1 MSATDCCAECETQ
14 GCVSR
19 ATALAAAAHRATLA
33 AHRAP
38 CHWTL
43 AAHRAPCH
51 WPHSWL
57 TGCHVTGHTRCSQG
71 TMSLDA
77 GCTGWSLQD
86 HMAAWEPGLT
96 TAPSTENR
104 SHCAPTFQKRANF
117 KVCSASN
124 VGHFCTTM
132 KSKNPQLNRCKLG
145 TICIMTD
152 DNLFKR
158 EPSRNI
164 PSTCYAPS
172 QGQACVQRQVNLTT
186 GVLLGVREMKLQCI

>member
-1 MSATDCCAECETQ
+1 MSLDTPCSQ
-14 GCVSR
+14 GAVS
-19 ATALAAAAHRATLA
+19 LATLV

-38 CHWTL
+38 CHWTHSLLTGRRVTGHTRCSAGAVSLASL

-51 WPHSWL
+51 WPHSLL
-57 TGCHVTGHTRCSQG
+57 TGRRVTGHSRLTGRRVTGLTRCSQG
-71 TMSLDA
+71 AVSLDA

-86 HMAAWEPGLT
+86 HVAAWEPGLT

-117 KVCSASN
+117 KVCFVSN

-145 TICIMTD
+145 TICIMMD
-152 DNLFKR
+152 DNLFK
-158 EPSRNI
+158 
-164 PSTCYAPS
+164 
-172 QGQACVQRQVNLTT
+172 
-186 GVLLGVREMKLQCI
+186 